1 MKFLIVLLLGIGT
14 GGLLGAGFL
23 FYNPASSV
31 ADVTPLSVSD
41 RRQVV
46 VNYSA
51 VAAEAIVFTN
61 NGESR
66 VKPVPQKVAQL
77 WEAPVRDTEVLVT
90 TLHDYRGTPVGIG
103 IKFSSLSEETNL
115 LGGEALVDSVWHVNL
130 PRKGTL
136 MIAQREN
143 RWDYL
148 REIVVPAHWSATDS
162 WKGKWRG
169 LLSVGP
175 NALGTAQVFG
185 GSGAY
190 AGLTLEAVEYL
201 SATAY
206 SADSGPVAA
215 DGQIIIEFPD
225 PESQVASGGEQD

>member
-1 MKFLIVLLLGIGT
+1 MKFFAVLLLGVGT
-14 GGLLGAGFL
+14 GGLLGAGFVY
-23 FYNPASSV
+23 YNPVSAV
-31 ADVTPLSVSD
+31 REVTPLTVSD

-51 VAAEAIVFTN
+51 VAAESIVYTN

-90 TLHDYRGTPVGIG
+90 TLRDYRGASVGVG

-130 PRKGTL
+130 PKKGTL

-148 REIVVPAHWSATDS
+148 REIVVPAHWSSSDS
-162 WKGKWRG
+162 WKGNWRG
-169 LLSVGP
+169 LLSAGP

-185 GSGAY
+185 GSGTY
-190 AGLTLEAVEYL
+190 AGLDLEAVEYL
-201 SATAY
+201 NATAY
-206 SADSGPVAA
+206 SVESGPVAA

-225 PESQVASGGEQD
+225 PETQVASEVEAD